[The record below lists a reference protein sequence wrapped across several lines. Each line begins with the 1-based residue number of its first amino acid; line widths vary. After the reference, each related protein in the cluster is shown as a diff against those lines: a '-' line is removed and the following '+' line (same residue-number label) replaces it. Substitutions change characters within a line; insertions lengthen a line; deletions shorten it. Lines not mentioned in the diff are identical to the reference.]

1 MEPGWVVEFL
11 DNRNFLTAL
20 VTRVKGSKILV
31 LSENDREMA
40 VSQGRILSR
49 NHSSLNPSHPRNE
62 LVKKLADISK
72 HRQNLADQL
81 DIKELWELLDGEGD
95 EFPFDDLA
103 ELAWDGPA
111 DDDRRAAIYRAIFSD
126 GLYFKMRPEFALR
139 HSPERVEQ
147 IEAERLREAER
158 ERELK
163 DGGDWLKC
171 VWSDDYAEPPDC
183 QDHVKDILRDM
194 AIQGNDASEYK
205 WGRKLL
211 EQAGLAGDTLNPF
224 NLLVKMG
231 EMHPHEN
238 LDVIRLGLSIEFPEA
253 VLTQT
258 DSLCKQDIS
267 DTDIR
272 RDLTDLDV
280 ITADSGGAKDFDD
293 AVSIQDMD
301 DRIVLGIHIA
311 DVAGLIEPDTPLDI
325 EARQRTTSLYMP
337 DRRVPML
344 PEILSEECL
353 SLKADEVRPAF
364 SLMIQLTPEGEVI
377 DYEFAPSLIKV
388 KHQLSYQEVDAGVE
402 TNLTLKRMFQLSRK
416 LKERRLEAG
425 ALVLPL
431 PKLNVFITP
440 EGEIG
445 VNLTIW
451 ENPGRSMI
459 GEFMILANHL
469 AADFLMKKEAPC
481 LYRSQNPPGQRLIDG
496 DTNCADLLPCLQ
508 QRRYLNRVSWG
519 LEPLRHSG
527 MGLET
532 YSNLTSPLRRYID
545 LIIQRQVRSVVTTG
559 QPLYDADSM
568 GALLTEVETVLR
580 KATLVMNIR
589 RRYWLQMYLNGA
601 GRKDYEAL
609 VLDRTPHRYR
619 IYLPELAL
627 DADLPV
633 VRGREFSSGDK
644 VMVKVHKARP
654 REDILKFTLA

>member
-20 VTRVKGSKILV
+20 VTRVKGSKLLV

-40 VSQGRILSR
+40 ISQGRILSQ
-49 NHSSLNPSHPRNE
+49 NNSSLNPTHPRND
-62 LVKKLADISK
+62 LVKKLSDISR
-72 HRQNLADQL
+72 HRQELADQL
-81 DIKELWELLDGEGD
+81 NIKELWELLDGEGE
-95 EFPFDDLA
+95 EFPYNDLA

-111 DDDRRAAIYRAIFSD
+111 DNDRRAAIYRAIFAD
-126 GLYFKMRPEFALR
+126 GLYFKMRPEFAQR
-139 HSPERVEQ
+139 HDAERVDQ
-147 IEAERLREAER
+147 IETERLRDAER

-163 DGGDWLKC
+163 DGGAWLQC
-171 VWSDDYAEPPDC
+171 IWEDDYPEPPDC
-183 QDHVKDILRDM
+183 RNHVLDILRDM
-194 AIQGNDASEYK
+194 AIHGNDASEYK

-211 EQAGLAGDTLNPF
+211 EQAGLAGDPLNPF

-231 EMHPHEN
+231 EMNPHEN
-238 LDVIRLGLSIEFPEA
+238 LDLLRFGLSTEFPA
-253 VLTQT
+253 SVLEQT
-258 DSLCKQDIS
+258 ECLCKQEITDIA
-267 DTDIR
+267 IR
-272 RDLTDLDV
+272 RDLTDLD
-280 ITADSGGAKDFDD
+280 IMTADSGGARDFDD
-293 AVSIQDMD
+293 AVSIRDVGD
-301 DRIVLGIHIA
+301 HIELGVHIA
-311 DVAGLIEPDTPLDI
+311 DVAGLLEPDSPLDI

-364 SLMIQLTPEGEVI
+364 SLLIQLTPEGEVI
-377 DYEFAPSLIKV
+377 DYEFMPSLIQV
-388 KHQLSYQEVDAGVE
+388 RHQLSYQEVDAGVE
-402 TNLTLKRMFQLSRK
+402 TNLTLSRMFRLSKQLK
-416 LKERRLEAG
+416 QRRLDAG

-445 VNLTIW
+445 VSLTIW

-469 AADFLMKKEAPC
+469 AADFLTKNGAPC
-481 LYRSQNPPGQRLIDG
+481 LYRSQNSPSQRLIEG

-508 QRRYLNRVSWG
+508 QRRFLNRVSWG
-519 LEPLRHSG
+519 TEALRHSG

-532 YSNLTSPLRRYID
+532 YTNLTSPLRRYID
-545 LIIQRQVRSVVTTG
+545 LIIQRQVRSLVATG
-559 QPLYDADSM
+559 KPLYDAETLSAM
-568 GALLTEVETVLR
+568 LSEVNDMLR
-580 KATLVMNIR
+580 KAMLVMNIR

-601 GRKDYEAL
+601 GKRDYEAL

-633 VRGREFSSGDK
+633 IRGRDLAVGDK